1 MDDPRF
7 QSGPLAFMAKHPVAA
22 NLLMIIFLVGGL
34 FMTQEIRQEVFPDY
48 ELDEI
53 RINLSYSGSTPED
66 VEQAMIRPVEDAIQ
80 NIAGVA
86 NMWSISRE
94 GGGRV
99 TVEVVAGANE
109 EMVMSEIQ
117 TAVDGISVFPDGV
130 DRPEISLRSARTVVL
145 TLVVHGDADEHA
157 LREIAAQ
164 HREGLLNH
172 PDLTRIAL
180 LGMRP
185 PEIAVEVP
193 EATLQA
199 YDLTLQEVADAIETS
214 SVDLPG
220 GGLRTSGGE
229 ILIRTDERKETL
241 QEFEDITVRADA
253 DGTTVRLADIAELRD
268 DFRELNRITLY
279 DGRQAAR
286 LTISRVGDQS
296 PLALSQAVHDYV
308 ENHQD
313 TLPPGVKFAI
323 WEDDSE
329 EFAERIDLLLQNA
342 YIGLFLVLLV
352 LGLFLNI
359 KLAFWVTLGIP
370 ISILGSLIFMPLLG
384 VSFNMI
390 SLFAFILTLGIV
402 VDYAIVVG
410 EAIYTQRQEGLDPLE
425 ASIAGVREVAG
436 PLAISLLTTSIV
448 FLPLLAIPGS
458 TGNLFAVLPVVVI
471 LVLLISLIEAFFI
484 LPRHLAR
491 SSPAEWT
498 GFLASIMA
506 LQKRF
511 GDGMDTFITE
521 RYKPALHRA
530 LQLRYLV
537 LAIGLATLCILTS
550 LALSGRIAFHFF
562 PPAEGDVS
570 AVFLRMPFGTD
581 ADLTHEA
588 ADRILEA
595 GQQTIDEFSDGDA
608 AIHRGILTEHGRG
621 FPGSGPTGSAPGA
634 RSHLSRIS
642 VDLLPYDDR
651 DFSTAEFTE
660 RWRENVG
667 ELPGIEAM
675 VFDYSSGISTG
686 SPISIDL
693 HHSDP
698 DILQSAAEELAA
710 VLAGLEGVT
719 DIDSGT
725 SHGKEQLD
733 IQLRR
738 EARHLGLTEESMGQ
752 QLRAAFFGIEALRF
766 QRDRDELRVYVRR
779 PLEERQSEHSLEQMQ
794 LRTDGGASIP
804 LRQAADIVRSRGP
817 VSIERRDGRRI
828 ANISASIE
836 QGTTTGNAV
845 MDTLE
850 AHHLPQLTA
859 AYPGLAWS
867 LAGEQRE
874 QADASTQILT
884 ALLLAL
890 FAIYILLAFAFR
902 SYIQPLIIMGI
913 IPFGAIG
920 AIAGHILM
928 GLPLSFV
935 SVMGIIAL
943 SGLLV
948 NLSLILISTINAFV
962 ERGQSY
968 REAIISGSARRF
980 RPIVLTAATTF
991 LGLSPMILETSA
1003 QAAFLIPMA
1012 ISLGFGI
1019 VVGAVICLILVPCVA
1034 LIFDD
1039 GRRFFTRLTDEPVS
1053 TE

>member
-1 MDDPRF
+1 MDTSPSK
-7 QSGPLAFMAKHPVAA
+7 SGPLAFMAQHPVAA
-22 NLLMIIFLVGGL
+22 NLLMIVFLVGGL

-53 RINLSYSGSTPED
+53 RVNLSYPGSTPED
-66 VEQAMIRPVEDAIQ
+66 VEQALIRPVEDSIQ

-117 TAVDGISVFPDGV
+117 TAVDGISVFPDGM
-130 DRPEISLRSARTVVL
+130 DRPEISLRSARTEVL
-145 TLVVHGDADEHA
+145 TLIVHGDADEHA

-164 HREGLLNH
+164 HREGLLAH

-193 EATLQA
+193 EETLQA
-199 YDLTLQEVADAIETS
+199 YDLTLQEIADAISAS

-229 ILIRTDERKETL
+229 ILVRTDERKETL
-241 QEFEDITVRADA
+241 QEFEDIVVRADP
-253 DGTTVRLADIAELRD
+253 DGTSITLAEIADLRD
-268 DFRELNRITLY
+268 DFRELNRITHY

-286 LTISRVGDQS
+286 LTVSRVGDQS
-296 PLALSQAVHDYV
+296 PLAVSQAVHDYI
-308 ENHQD
+308 EQYQD
-313 TLPPGVKFAI
+313 TLPPGVEFAV

-329 EFAERIDLLLQNA
+329 EFSERIDLLLKNA

-370 ISILGSLIFMPLLG
+370 ISILGSLVFMPLFG

-410 EAIYTQRQEGLDPLE
+410 EAIYTHREEGLEPLD

-436 PLAISLLTTSIV
+436 PLGVSLLTTSIV

-471 LVLLISLIEAFFI
+471 LVLVISLIEAFFI

-491 SSPAEWT
+491 SQPAEWS
-498 GFLASIMA
+498 GFLERVMVF
-506 LQKRF
+506 QRRF
-511 GDGMDTFITE
+511 GQAMDTFIDDHYRPLLRRTL
-521 RYKPALHRA
+521 K
-530 LQLRYLV
+530 LRYLV
-537 LAIGLATLCILTS
+537 MAIGLAILSILTS
-550 LALSGRIAFHFF
+550 LAFSGRIAFNFF

-570 AVFLRMPFGTD
+570 IVYLRMPFGTD

-588 ADRILEA
+588 ADRILQGAQE
-595 GQQTIDEFSDGDA
+595 TLEEFSDGDQP
-608 AIHRGILTEHGRG
+608 IHRGVLTEHGRG
-621 FPGSGPTGSAPGA
+621 FPGTGPTGNAPGA

-642 VDLLPYDDR
+642 VDLLPYDQR
-651 DFSTAEFTE
+651 HFSTAEFTE

-667 ELPGIEAM
+667 ELPGVEAM

-686 SPISIDL
+686 SPISLDL
-693 HHSDP
+693 HHSNP
-698 DILQSAAEELAA
+698 DALQNASEELADI
-710 VLAGLEGVT
+710 LASIEGVT
-719 DIDSGT
+719 DIDSGIA
-725 SHGKEQLD
+725 HGKEQLD
-733 IQLRR
+733 VRLRQ
-738 EARHLGLTEESMGQ
+738 EARHLGLSEESMGQ
-752 QLRAAFFGIEALRF
+752 QLRAAFFGIQALRF
-766 QRDRDELRVYVRR
+766 QRDRDEIRVYVRR

-794 LRTDGGASIP
+794 LHTDQGATIP
-804 LRQAADIVRSRGP
+804 LRQAAEIVRSRGP

-845 MDTLE
+845 METLE
-850 AHHLPQLTA
+850 QQYLHQLA
-859 AYPGLAWS
+859 DAYPGLSWS

-874 QADASTQILT
+874 QADATSQILV
-884 ALLLAL
+884 ALFLAL
-890 FAIYILLAFAFR
+890 FAIYLLLTFTFR
-902 SYIQPLIIMGI
+902 SYLQPLIIMGI

-928 GLPLSFV
+928 GIPLSFV
-935 SVMGIIAL
+935 SIMGIIAL

-948 NLSLILISTINAFV
+948 NLSLILISTINAYV
-962 ERGQSY
+962 GRGQDY
-968 REAIISGSARRF
+968 DQAIVSGSCRRF
-980 RPIVLTAATTF
+980 RPIILTAATTF

-1003 QAAFLIPMA
+1003 QASFLIPMA
-1012 ISLGFGI
+1012 VSLGFGI
-1019 VVGAVICLILVPCVA
+1019 VVGAAICLLLVPCVA
-1034 LIFDD
+1034 LIFED
-1039 GRRFFTRLTDEPVS
+1039 GRQLLTRLGD
-1053 TE
+1053 